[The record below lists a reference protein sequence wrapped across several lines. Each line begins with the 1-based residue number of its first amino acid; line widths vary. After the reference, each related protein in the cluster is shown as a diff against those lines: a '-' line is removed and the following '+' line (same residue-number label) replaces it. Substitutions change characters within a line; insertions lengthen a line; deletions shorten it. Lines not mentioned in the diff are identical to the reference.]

1 MPIKTDLNMNN
12 ISQVFAIGDVHG
24 CKSLLEKIHN
34 KILKKS
40 EKVEGNKILIYLG
53 DYVDRGYQV
62 KETINTIIN
71 FKPKDFKCIFIRGN
85 HEQMLLDFVN
95 GKSESLTVWL
105 YNGGAETLKSYCGRE
120 ISDDLLNSSAKKL
133 QIREKFIKALPKKHL
148 HFFNG
153 LQFSYTW
160 KDYFFVHAGIDPS
173 RPLSKQRK
181 IDMIWT
187 RTPKF
192 LASNQPFE
200 KIIVHGHTP
209 SKNVEKKI
217 NRINLDTGAVYSEY
231 GKLSCMFIDAKENR
245 KEFFASERGFL

>member
-1 MPIKTDLNMNN
+1 MNN

-24 CKSLLEKIHN
+24 CKSLLERIHK

-40 EKVEGNKILIYLG
+40 KKVKGNKILIYLG
-53 DYVDRGYQV
+53 DYVDRGHKA
-62 KETINTIIN
+62 KETIDAIIN
-71 FKPKDFKCIFIRGN
+71 FRPKDFKCIFIRGN
-85 HEQMLLDFVN
+85 HDQMLLDFVN

-120 ISDDLLNSSAKKL
+120 ISDDLLNRSSKKR
-133 QIREKFIKALPKKHL
+133 QIREKFIKALPKEHL

-153 LQFSYTW
+153 LQFFYTW

-181 IDMIWT
+181 TDMIWT

-245 KEFFASERGFL
+245 MEFFASERDFL

>member
-1 MPIKTDLNMNN
+1 MSIKTDLKMNN
-12 ISQVFAIGDVHG
+12 ISQIFAIGDIHG
-24 CKSLLEKIHN
+24 CKGLLEKIHN

-53 DYVDRGYQV
+53 DYLDTGYEV
-62 KETINTIIN
+62 KETIDTIIN
-71 FKPKDFKCIFIRGN
+71 FKPKDFICVFIKGN
-85 HEQMLLDFVN
+85 HDQMLLDFVN

-181 IDMIWT
+181 TDMIWT

>member
-1 MPIKTDLNMNN
+1 MSIKTDLKMHN
-12 ISQVFAIGDVHG
+12 ISQVFAIGDIHG

-53 DYVDRGYQV
+53 DYVDRGYKV
-62 KETINTIIN
+62 KETIDTIIN
-71 FKPKDFKCIFIRGN
+71 FKPKDFKCVFIRGN
-85 HEQMLLDFVN
+85 HDQMLLDFVN
-95 GKSESLTVWL
+95 GKLESLTVWL
-105 YNGGAETLKSYCGRE
+105 YNGGAETLKSYCRRE
-120 ISDDLLNSSAKKL
+120 ISDDLLNASSREQ
-133 QIREKFIKALPKKHL
+133 QIRKKFTKALPKEHL
-148 HFFNG
+148 QFFNG

-173 RPLSKQRK
+173 RPLSKQRE
-181 IDMIWT
+181 IDMTWT
-187 RTPKF
+187 RSPEF

-209 SKNVEKKI
+209 NKNIEKKS

-231 GKLSCMFIDAKENR
+231 GKLSCMFIDAKENSR
-245 KEFFASERGFL
+245 EFFDAKRGLL

>member
-1 MPIKTDLNMNN
+1 MNN

-24 CKSLLEKIHN
+24 CKSLLERIHK

-40 EKVEGNKILIYLG
+40 KKVKGNKILIYLG
-53 DYVDRGYQV
+53 DYVDRGHKA
-62 KETINTIIN
+62 KETIDAIIN
-71 FKPKDFKCIFIRGN
+71 FRPKDFKCIFIRGN
-85 HEQMLLDFVN
+85 HDQMLLDFVN

-120 ISDDLLNSSAKKL
+120 ISDDLLNSSSKKQ
-133 QIREKFIKALPKKHL
+133 QIREKFFKALPKEHL
-148 HFFNG
+148 HFFKG
-153 LQFSYTW
+153 LQFFYTW

-173 RPLSKQRK
+173 RSLSKQRK
-181 IDMIWT
+181 TDMIWT
-187 RTPKF
+187 RTSKF

-245 KEFFASERGFL
+245 REFFASERDFL

>member
-1 MPIKTDLNMNN
+1 MSIKTDLKMNN
-12 ISQVFAIGDVHG
+12 ISQVFAIGDIHG
-24 CKSLLEKIHN
+24 CKGLLEKIHN

-53 DYVDRGYQV
+53 DYVDRGHKV

-71 FKPKDFKCIFIRGN
+71 FKPKDFKCVFIRGN
-85 HEQMLLDFVN
+85 HDQMLLDFVN

-120 ISDDLLNSSAKKL
+120 ISDDLLNNSAKKL

-181 IDMIWT
+181 TDMIWT

>member
-1 MPIKTDLNMNN
+1 
-12 ISQVFAIGDVHG
+12 
-24 CKSLLEKIHN
+24 
-34 KILKKS
+34 
-40 EKVEGNKILIYLG
+40 
-53 DYVDRGYQV
+53 
-62 KETINTIIN
+62 
-71 FKPKDFKCIFIRGN
+71 
-85 HEQMLLDFVN
+85 MLLDFVN

-181 IDMIWT
+181 TDMIWT

>member
-1 MPIKTDLNMNN
+1 
-12 ISQVFAIGDVHG
+12 
-24 CKSLLEKIHN
+24 
-34 KILKKS
+34 
-40 EKVEGNKILIYLG
+40 
-53 DYVDRGYQV
+53 
-62 KETINTIIN
+62 
-71 FKPKDFKCIFIRGN
+71 
-85 HEQMLLDFVN
+85 MLLDFVN

-120 ISDDLLNSSAKKL
+120 ISDDLLNSSSKKR
-133 QIREKFIKALPKKHL
+133 QIREKFIKALPKEHL

-153 LQFSYTW
+153 LQFFYTW

-181 IDMIWT
+181 TDMIWT

-245 KEFFASERGFL
+245 REFFASERDFL

>member
-1 MPIKTDLNMNN
+1 MSIKTDLKMNN
-12 ISQVFAIGDVHG
+12 ISQVFAIGDIHG

-53 DYVDRGYQV
+53 DYVDRGYKV
-62 KETINTIIN
+62 KETIDTIIS
-71 FKPKDFKCIFIRGN
+71 FKPKDFKCVFIRGN

-160 KDYFFVHAGIDPS
+160 KDYFFVHAGMN
-173 RPLSKQRK
+173 K
-181 IDMIWT
+181 
-187 RTPKF
+187 
-192 LASNQPFE
+192 
-200 KIIVHGHTP
+200 KIIFPRV
-209 SKNVEKKI
+209 
-217 NRINLDTGAVYSEY
+217 
-231 GKLSCMFIDAKENR
+231 
-245 KEFFASERGFL
+245 

>member
-1 MPIKTDLNMNN
+1 MNS
-12 ISQVFAIGDVHG
+12 ISQVFAIGDIHG
-24 CKSLLEKIHN
+24 CNSLLKKIH
-34 KILKKS
+34 KKVLTKS
-40 EKVEGNKILIYLG
+40 EKVMGNKILIYLG
-53 DYVDRGYQV
+53 DYIDRGSKV
-62 KETINTIIN
+62 KETIDTIIN
-71 FKPKDFKCIFIRGN
+71 FKPMNFKCVFLRGN
-85 HEQMLLDFVN
+85 HDQMLLDFVN
-95 GKSESLTVWL
+95 SKPESLTVWL

-120 ISDDLLNSSAKKL
+120 ISDDLLNSSSKKQ

-181 IDMIWT
+181 TDMIWT

>member
-1 MPIKTDLNMNN
+1 MNN
-12 ISQVFAIGDVHG
+12 ISQVFAIGDING
-24 CKSLLEKIHN
+24 CKSLLERIHK

-40 EKVEGNKILIYLG
+40 KKVKGNKILIYLG
-53 DYVDRGYQV
+53 DYVDRGHKA
-62 KETINTIIN
+62 KETIDAIIN
-71 FKPKDFKCIFIRGN
+71 FRPKDFKCIFIRGN
-85 HEQMLLDFVN
+85 HDQMLLDFVN

-105 YNGGAETLKSYCGRE
+105 YNGGAQTLKSYCGRE
-120 ISDDLLNSSAKKL
+120 ILDNLLNSSSKKQ
-133 QIREKFIKALPKKHL
+133 QIREKFIKALPKEHL

-153 LQFSYTW
+153 LQFFYTW
-160 KDYFFVHAGIDPS
+160 KDYFFVHAGIDQS

-187 RTPKF
+187 RKPKF

-209 SKNVEKKI
+209 NKNVEKKT
-217 NRINLDTGAVYSEY
+217 NRINLDTGAVYSDY

-245 KEFFASERGFL
+245 RKFFASKRGFL

>member
-1 MPIKTDLNMNN
+1 MSIKTDLKMNN
-12 ISQVFAIGDVHG
+12 ISQIFAIGDIHG
-24 CKSLLEKIHN
+24 CKGLLEKIHN

-53 DYVDRGYQV
+53 DYVDRGYKV
-62 KETINTIIN
+62 KETIDTIIS
-71 FKPKDFKCIFIRGN
+71 FKPKDFKCVFIRGN

-120 ISDDLLNSSAKKL
+120 IVDNLLNSSSKKQ
-133 QIREKFIKALPKKHL
+133 QIREKFIKALPKEHL

-153 LQFSYTW
+153 LQFFYTW

-181 IDMIWT
+181 TDMIWT

-209 SKNVEKKI
+209 NKNVEEKI

-231 GKLSCMFIDAKENR
+231 GKLSCMFIDVKENR
-245 KEFFASERGFL
+245 REFFASKRDFL

>member
-1 MPIKTDLNMNN
+1 MSIKTDLKMHI
-12 ISQVFAIGDVHG
+12 ISQVFAIGDIHG

-40 EKVEGNKILIYLG
+40 EKIEGNKILIYLG
-53 DYVDRGYQV
+53 DYVDRGYKV
-62 KETINTIIN
+62 KETIDIIIN
-71 FKPKDFKCIFIRGN
+71 FKPQDFKCVFIRGN
-85 HEQMLLDFVN
+85 HDQMLLDFVN
-95 GKSESLTVWL
+95 GKLESLTVWL
-105 YNGGAETLKSYCGRE
+105 YNGGAETLKSYCRRE
-120 ISDDLLNSSAKKL
+120 ISDDLLNASSREQ
-133 QIREKFIKALPKKHL
+133 QIRKKFTKALPKEHL
-148 HFFNG
+148 QFFNG

-181 IDMIWT
+181 TDMIWT

>member
-1 MPIKTDLNMNN
+1 MNN
-12 ISQVFAIGDVHG
+12 ISQVFAVGDIHG
-24 CKSLLEKIHN
+24 CNSLLKKIHR
-34 KILKKS
+34 KILNKS
-40 EKVEGNKILIYLG
+40 EKVMGNKILIYLG
-53 DYVDRGYQV
+53 DYIDRGSKV
-62 KETINTIIN
+62 KETIDTIIN
-71 FKPKDFKCIFIRGN
+71 FKPMNFKCVFLRGN
-85 HEQMLLDFVN
+85 HDQMLLDFVN

-105 YNGGAETLKSYCGRE
+105 YNGGAETLKSYCRIK
-120 ISDDLLNSSAKKL
+120 ISDDLLNSSSGKQ
-133 QIREKFIKALPKKHL
+133 QIREKFTKALPKEHL
-148 HFFNG
+148 QFFNG

-173 RPLSKQRK
+173 RPLNKQRE

-187 RTPKF
+187 RTPEF

-209 SKNVEKKI
+209 NKNVEEKI

-245 KEFFASERGFL
+245 RETFASERGFL

>member
-1 MPIKTDLNMNN
+1 MNN
-12 ISQVFAIGDVHG
+12 ISQVFAIGDIHG

-40 EKVEGNKILIYLG
+40 EKIEGNKILIYLG
-53 DYVDRGYQV
+53 DYVDRGHKV
-62 KETINTIIN
+62 KETIDTIIN
-71 FKPKDFKCIFIRGN
+71 FKPKNFKCVFIRGN
-85 HEQMLLDFVN
+85 HDQMLLDFVN
-95 GKSESLTVWL
+95 GKSESLSMWL
-105 YNGGAETLKSYCGRE
+105 YNEGSETLKSYCGRE
-120 ISDDLLNSSAKKL
+120 ISDDLLNSSSKRQ
-133 QIREKFIKALPKKHL
+133 QIREKFIKALPKEHL
-148 HFFNG
+148 HFFNS

-173 RPLSKQRK
+173 RPLSKQRE

-217 NRINLDTGAVYSEY
+217 NRINLDTGAVFYEY
-231 GKLSCMFIDAKENR
+231 GKLSCMFIDAKKNKR
-245 KEFFASERGFL
+245 EFFASRRGFL

>member
-1 MPIKTDLNMNN
+1 MNN
-12 ISQVFAIGDVHG
+12 ISQIFAIGDIHG
-24 CKSLLEKIHN
+24 CKGLLEKIHN

-53 DYVDRGYQV
+53 DYVDRGYKV
-62 KETINTIIN
+62 KETIDTIIS
-71 FKPKDFKCIFIRGN
+71 FKPKDFKCVFIRGN

-105 YNGGAETLKSYCGRE
+105 YNGGAETLKSYCGRV

-181 IDMIWT
+181 TDMIWT

-209 SKNVEKKI
+209 SKNVEKKT

>member
-1 MPIKTDLNMNN
+1 MSIKTDLKMNN
-12 ISQVFAIGDVHG
+12 ISQVFAIGDVNG
-24 CKSLLEKIHN
+24 FKGLLEKIHN

-40 EKVEGNKILIYLG
+40 EKVDGNKILIYLG

-62 KETINTIIN
+62 KETINAIIN

-85 HEQMLLDFVN
+85 HEQMLLDFIN

-120 ISDDLLNSSAKKL
+120 ISDDLLNSSSKKH
-133 QIREKFIKALPKKHL
+133 QIRKKFIKALPKEHL

-153 LQFSYTW
+153 LQFFYTW
-160 KDYFFVHAGIDPS
+160 KEYFFVHAGIDPS
-173 RPLSKQRK
+173 RPLSTQRK
-181 IDMIWT
+181 TDMIWT
-187 RTPKF
+187 RTLKF

-200 KIIVHGHTP
+200 KIIIHGHTP

-231 GKLSCMFIDAKENR
+231 GKLSCMFIDAKKNR
-245 KEFFASERGFL
+245 KEFFASKKGFL

>member
-1 MPIKTDLNMNN
+1 MKDL
-12 ISQVFAIGDVHG
+12 SQVYVIGDIHG
-24 CKSLLEKIHN
+24 CKDLLERIHKKIV
-34 KILKKS
+34 KKS
-40 EKVEGNKILIYLG
+40 INVGGYKILIYLG
-53 DYVDRGYQV
+53 DYVDRGSKV
-62 KETINTIIN
+62 KETIETIIN
-71 FKPKDFKCIFIRGN
+71 FKPKNFKCIFIRGN

-95 GKSESLTVWL
+95 DKSESLTVWL

-181 IDMIWT
+181 TDMIWT

-217 NRINLDTGAVYSEY
+217 NRINLDTGAVYSDY

-245 KEFFASERGFL
+245 RKFFASKRGFL

>member
-1 MPIKTDLNMNN
+1 MSIKTDLKMNN
-12 ISQVFAIGDVHG
+12 ISQVFAIGDIHG

-53 DYVDRGYQV
+53 DYVDRGYKV
-62 KETINTIIN
+62 KETIDTIIN
-71 FKPKDFKCIFIRGN
+71 FKPKNFKCIFIRGN

-95 GKSESLTVWL
+95 DKSESLTVWL

-120 ISDDLLNSSAKKL
+120 ISDDLLNSNSKKH
-133 QIREKFIKALPKKHL
+133 QTQEKFIKALPKKHL

-173 RPLSKQRK
+173 RPLSKQRE
-181 IDMIWT
+181 IDMTWT
-187 RTPKF
+187 RSPEF

-209 SKNVEKKI
+209 NKNIEKKS

-231 GKLSCMFIDAKENR
+231 GKLSCMFIDAKENSR
-245 KEFFASERGFL
+245 EFFDAKRGLL

>member
-1 MPIKTDLNMNN
+1 MNN

-24 CKSLLEKIHN
+24 CKSLLERIHK

-40 EKVEGNKILIYLG
+40 KKVKGNKILIYLG
-53 DYVDRGYQV
+53 DYVDRGHKA
-62 KETINTIIN
+62 KETIDAIIN
-71 FKPKDFKCIFIRGN
+71 FRPKDFKCIFIRGN
-85 HEQMLLDFVN
+85 HDQMLLDFVN

-120 ISDDLLNSSAKKL
+120 IVDNLLNSSSKKQ
-133 QIREKFIKALPKKHL
+133 QIREKFIKALPKEHL

-153 LQFSYTW
+153 LQFFYTW

-181 IDMIWT
+181 TDMIWT

>member
-1 MPIKTDLNMNN
+1 MSIKTDLKMNN
-12 ISQVFAIGDVHG
+12 ISQVFAIGDIHG

-40 EKVEGNKILIYLG
+40 EKIEGNKILIYLG
-53 DYVDRGYQV
+53 DYVDRGHKV
-62 KETINTIIN
+62 KETIDTIIN
-71 FKPKDFKCIFIRGN
+71 FKPKNFKCVFIRGN
-85 HEQMLLDFVN
+85 HDQMLLDFIN

-105 YNGGAETLKSYCGRE
+105 YKGE
-120 ISDDLLNSSAKKL
+120 ILDDLLNCSSKKQ
-133 QIREKFIKALPKKHL
+133 QIRKKFIKALPKEHL
-148 HFFNG
+148 HFFNS

-160 KDYFFVHAGIDPS
+160 KEYFFVHAGIDPS
-173 RPLSKQRK
+173 RPLGTQWKT
-181 IDMIWT
+181 DMIWT

-231 GKLSCMFIDAKENR
+231 GKLSCMFIDVKENR
-245 KEFFASERGFL
+245 REFFSLKRGFL